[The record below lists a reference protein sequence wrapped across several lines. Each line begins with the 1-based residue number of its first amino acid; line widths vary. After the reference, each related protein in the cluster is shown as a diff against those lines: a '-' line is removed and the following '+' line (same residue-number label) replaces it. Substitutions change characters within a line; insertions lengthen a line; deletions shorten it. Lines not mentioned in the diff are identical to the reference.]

1 MPLSHIF
8 AALLILPPVIDW
20 PAAPSTNTA
29 MTSASVTAPA
39 WLPCTEDQIKVDSPA
54 YLKGKNLE
62 GKWVC
67 LSRTK

>member
-20 PAAPSTNTA
+20 PEPTNTNPA
-29 MTSASVTAPA
+29 MTSASVVAQA
-39 WLPCTEDQIKVDSPA
+39 WLPCSEEQIKVDSAA
-54 YLKGKNLE
+54 YLKGKNLD